1 MCQAWS
7 CRNFHLQQRNG
18 NYRVSDDLVAYASAG
33 NGERAAPLVQRGSTL
48 RLLKPEE
55 RAAQRLEHPQTL
67 WDVLCGLIVVYRDGG
82 IVAARNA
89 PRTHGK
95 LDSAALRGLLKV
107 WANECDDEALRREAL
122 LIDYEL

>member
-1 MCQAWS
+1 M
-7 CRNFHLQQRNG
+7 
-18 NYRVSDDLVAYASAG
+18 
-33 NGERAAPLVQRGSTL
+33 T
-48 RLLKPEE
+48 KPEE

-82 IVAARNA
+82 GIVAARNA
-89 PRTHGK
+89 LRTHGK